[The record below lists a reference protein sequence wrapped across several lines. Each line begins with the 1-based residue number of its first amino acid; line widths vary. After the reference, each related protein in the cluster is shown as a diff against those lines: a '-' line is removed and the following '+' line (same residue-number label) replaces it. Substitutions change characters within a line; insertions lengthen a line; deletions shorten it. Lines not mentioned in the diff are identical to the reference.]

1 MLGSLIARVK
11 FNGLRALYP
20 IGALSSIGQR
30 SYRNFD
36 DAAPGEFFYNS
47 AAQAPLAV
55 VNILRKFE
63 ALGSNPPG
71 MSLVDTPVLFLT
83 NVLQR
88 KQLCILKRQSKARYL
103 LIFASL
109 YEWTRGTSR

>member
-11 FNGLRALYP
+11 FNGFRALYP

-71 MSLVDTPVLFLT
+71 MSPVETLVLVLT
-83 NVLQR
+83 NVL
-88 KQLCILKRQSKARYL
+88 
-103 LIFASL
+103 
-109 YEWTRGTSR
+109 